1 MTMMKEKIQKLID
14 RYENGETTEREEARL
29 RRYFGRDNL
38 VAPKEWEVYRALF
51 RFEVKERG
59 EQKRHRLL
67 PLWSVGVAAAACGA
81 LILAIAFGHPSKPDD
96 YAVINGHVITNQQV
110 VQKEAED
117 ALTMV
122 QANDQETFGALG
134 TMTE

>member
-1 MTMMKEKIQKLID
+1 MKKETIQKLID
-14 RYENGETTEREEARL
+14 RYDNGETTDREEARL
-29 RRYFGRDNL
+29 RRYFGRYNP
-38 VAPKEWEVYRALF
+38 VVPKEWEAYRALF
-51 RFEVKERG
+51 RFEARERG
-59 EQKRHRLL
+59 RRNQHRRL
-67 PLWSVGVAAAACGA
+67 PIWAVGIAAAACGA
-81 LILAIAFGHPSKPDD
+81 LILAITFGHSSKQDD